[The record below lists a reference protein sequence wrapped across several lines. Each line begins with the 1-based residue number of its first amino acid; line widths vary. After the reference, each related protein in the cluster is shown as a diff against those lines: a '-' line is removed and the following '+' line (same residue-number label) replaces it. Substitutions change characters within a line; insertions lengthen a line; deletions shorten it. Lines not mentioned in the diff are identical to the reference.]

1 MIARKGGMN
10 NNMKITIKKPTI
22 DFFTVPLNV
31 DLVMAKH
38 PIIFTFKVTHGRAH
52 MLSGVITLPMTSLID
67 DTIAEAGWQ
76 S

>member
-1 MIARKGGMN
+1 M
-10 NNMKITIKKPTI
+10 
-22 DFFTVPLNV
+22 VPSNV

-67 DTIAEAGWQ
+67 VTIAQAGWQ